1 MISLLPMRKLRHKEV
16 KLAKGHTAGKEVMEL
31 EVHPKLWSLFLNLQ
45 AKGDQGIH
53 RAGRGRLS

>member
-1 MISLLPMRKLRHKEV
+1 MRKLRHKEV